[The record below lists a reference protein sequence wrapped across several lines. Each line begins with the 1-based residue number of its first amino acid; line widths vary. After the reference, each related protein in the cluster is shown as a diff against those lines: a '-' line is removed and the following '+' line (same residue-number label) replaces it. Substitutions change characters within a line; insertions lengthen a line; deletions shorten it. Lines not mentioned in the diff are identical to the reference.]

1 MGKVGWIV
9 VGALVVIA
17 LLLVGSAVLFS
28 STWGRGYGYGM
39 TQAPAPWAGVGSWS
53 PGGWGMMG
61 MMFLGPLFL
70 LIVIGLF
77 VGAIVWAV
85 QAGSRGGSSAPAS
98 PPAEAPLDILKRRY
112 ASGELTKQQF
122 DEMRQALGQT

>member
-9 VGALVVIA
+9 VGAFAVLALILLGA
-17 LLLVGSAVLFS
+17 GMLLLPGL
-28 STWGRGYGYGM
+28 GRGYGWGM
-39 TQAPAPWAGVGSWS
+39 GPWMS
-53 PGGWGMMG
+53 GGWGMMG

-98 PPAEAPLDILKRRY
+98 TSGEAPLDILKRRY
-112 ASGELTKQQF
+112 ANGEISKQQF
-122 DEMRQALGQT
+122 EEMRKALTQA